1 MYKKLADKEKQ
12 SVDAEVKKNA
22 GLQLK
27 TWCKLRDQAAAQP
40 PSLFS
45 ATVLKFE
52 IENEGITQGKP
63 SVKFDIVTELETLTV
78 STKMDRGFRLSLM
91 HQKQWMRFAE
101 VQLVFPTEYAL
112 SLWTQQEQD
121 TSEEAKLYGGPDRS
135 LQLFMKVEQYIDGRN
150 SVSLSYCDLKP

>member
-27 TWCKLRDQAAAQP
+27 TWIKLRDQAAAQP

-78 STKMDRGFRLSLM
+78 STKMDRGFRLTLM
-91 HQKQWMRFAE
+91 HQLQWMRFAE

-121 TSEEAKLYGGPDRS
+121 TSEEAKLYGGPDRA
-135 LQLFMKVEQYIDGRN
+135 LQLFMKVGQYIDGRN

>member
-91 HQKQWMRFAE
+91 HQLQWMRFAE

-121 TSEEAKLYGGPDRS
+121 TSEEAKLYGGPDRA

>member
-91 HQKQWMRFAE
+91 HQMQWMRFAE

-121 TSEEAKLYGGPDRS
+121 TSEEAKLYGGPDRA

>member
-101 VQLVFPTEYAL
+101 VQLVFPTEFAL

>member
-91 HQKQWMRFAE
+91 HQMQWMRFAE

-112 SLWTQQEQD
+112 SLWNQQEQD
-121 TSEEAKLYGGPDRS
+121 TSEEAKLYGGPDRA